1 MKIYRYDALSGELLS
16 SSEAIESPLE
26 PGVFLIPAYAT
37 DKKPP
42 QAKSG
47 YALCFKEGVW
57 GQVKDE
63 RGKTYYDNG
72 GGEVKIEKLGQEKG
86 LLESK
91 PKPKEPSETEA
102 RIRELEAGITETQAD
117 IAHAL
122 ILGND
127 AVLPELREE
136 YKELLS
142 EKEKLQK
149 EVGDGKD

>member
-1 MKIYRYDALSGELLS
+1 MKIYRYDAISGELLS

-47 YALCFKEGVW
+47 YALCFKDGAWEL
-57 GQVKDE
+57 VKDE
-63 RGKTYYDNG
+63 RGKTYYDAEG
-72 GGEVKIEKLGQEKG
+72 KEVKIEKLGQEKG

-102 RIRELEAGITETQAD
+102 RIRELETEITEAQAD
-117 IAHAL
+117 IHHAIL
-122 ILGND
+122 IGND
-127 AVLPELREE
+127 SILPELREE
-136 YKELLS
+136 YKELLA
-142 EKEKLQK
+142 QK
-149 EVGDGKD
+149 ENLAKGDE